1 MPSAIVI
8 GSGPAAAGVLLA
20 LTAEPGWAVTVVD
33 MGIDLDPETRTVLER
48 LAAAPPREWAE
59 DDVARVARRAADSR
73 DGGLPE
79 TKLIYGSDYVYRDAG
94 QLSPLAVG
102 PGVHPQ
108 LISAAYGGFSSAW
121 SAQVLPFPETAFR
134 TWPFGAGELA
144 PHYAAILRAIPFA
157 ATTDD
162 LAEELPLYADPLP
175 PLPLSAAASA
185 ILERYRRNR
194 RLLRRRGLTLGRA
207 RLAVKSAGCTLCG
220 LCMSGCPYSLI
231 YSSAETVGRLRAAK
245 RITYLGGLRAVRIDQ
260 QEGATEASVTVES
273 LSDGSRRTLSAD
285 RVVVACGAIGTSRLV
300 LESRRL
306 HGVRLSL
313 QESAQIIMPLLS
325 LHGSGDPRDS
335 SKHAMGELS
344 MLMRIPELGAEPVH
358 LQYFTYNPAFL
369 DALPGPMREG
379 PGRRLLP
386 SVLGRLSVILGYLP
400 SGASRRVDL
409 RLVAAATDG
418 APGVLS
424 VEAPPADRAHAR
436 LVRKVCLRLAGMGPW
451 LDLYPIMPKVILSG
465 AARSYHWGSAFP
477 HRATPGALDT
487 DRWGRLQGWD
497 RVHLVDASVLP
508 SIASTTFTLTVM
520 ANSHRIGSEVVRGLP
535 A

>member
-1 MPSAIVI
+1 M
-8 GSGPAAAGVLLA
+8 
-20 LTAEPGWAVTVVD
+20 
-33 MGIDLDPETRTVLER
+33 
-48 LAAAPPREWAE
+48 
-59 DDVARVARRAADSR
+59 
-73 DGGLPE
+73 
-79 TKLIYGSDYVYRDAG
+79 
-94 QLSPLAVG
+94 
-102 PGVHPQ
+102 
-108 LISAAYGGFSSAW
+108 
-121 SAQVLPFPETAFR
+121 
-134 TWPFGAGELA
+134 
-144 PHYAAILRAIPFA
+144 
-157 ATTDD
+157 
-162 LAEELPLYADPLP
+162 
-175 PLPLSAAASA
+175 
-185 ILERYRRNR
+185 
-194 RLLRRRGLTLGRA
+194 
-207 RLAVKSAGCTLCG
+207 
-220 LCMSGCPYSLI
+220 
-231 YSSAETVGRLRAAK
+231 
-245 RITYLGGLRAVRIDQ
+245 
-260 QEGATEASVTVES
+260 
-273 LSDGSRRTLSAD
+273 
-285 RVVVACGAIGTSRLV
+285 VVACGAIGTSRLV